1 MRKTIP
7 PDAATRPAFVVEA
20 DEASIH
26 VTLEAD
32 GQPHRFGPD
41 EARQIGRALLQ
52 AASVVEHAARGE
64 ETGGSTP
71 DDGLPDLY

>member
-7 PDAATRPAFVVEA
+7 PDVATRPAFVVEA

-52 AASVVEHAARGE
+52 AASVVDPRDGA
-64 ETGGSTP
+64 
-71 DDGLPDLY
+71 DDQLDGDLPDLD

>member
-52 AASVVEHAARGE
+52 AASVVDPRDGA
-64 ETGGSTP
+64 
-71 DDGLPDLY
+71 DDQLDGDLPDLD